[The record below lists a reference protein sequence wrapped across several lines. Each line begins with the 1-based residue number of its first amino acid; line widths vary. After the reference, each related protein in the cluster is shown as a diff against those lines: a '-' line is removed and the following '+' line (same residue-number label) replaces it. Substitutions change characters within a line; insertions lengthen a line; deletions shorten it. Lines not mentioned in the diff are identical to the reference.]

1 MSKSTKLVTATY
13 ILSYI
18 AACGPEVVTTD
29 RIADEI
35 DDHPTRVR
43 QLVSSLVKHGLL
55 VAHRGGRGGVQL
67 ARGADQ
73 ITLRDV
79 QEAVQDQS
87 LLSFYVPDP
96 ISKWAGKCNVHTLF
110 EDLHSEL
117 NAHIRRYLEHHRL
130 DQTYTPLIV
139 PFAPGGTSDV
149 LARMLSD
156 ALNPG
161 RKRPILIE
169 YRPAGPVNPLGE
181 IGTHAQLS
189 GQALVIATNSGI
201 VSAALAPGGA
211 ERLAQFVPVAQ
222 LTTTEMILA
231 VRSDAKT
238 DSLESLIAAAR
249 KKPGTVQYASVG
261 PGSMSHLGTEWLQR
275 AAGVRFKHHAFA
287 GAAPAVA
294 GLLAGKVAFYFG
306 TPPTILPYLHSGRL
320 AALATTGRR
329 RSTLLT
335 NTPTLAESF
344 EGLEF
349 TGWQGVFAP
358 STTPQAEIKRMRE
371 QIAKALKQPQARAQL
386 RRQGFTV
393 SEATPAEFE
402 KTVAQEIA
410 TWRARIEEFRIKL

>member
-18 AACGPEVVTTD
+18 AACGPQVVTTD
-29 RIADEI
+29 KIAEEI

-43 QLVSSLVKHGLL
+43 QLVSALVKHGLL
-55 VAHRGGRGGVQL
+55 TATRGGRGGVQL
-67 ARGADQ
+67 ARPADQ

-96 ISKWAGKCNVHTLF
+96 VSKWAGKCKVHTLF
-110 EDLHSEL
+110 EDLNSEL

-149 LARMLSD
+149 LARLLSE

-169 YRPAGPVNPLGE
+169 YRPAAPVNPLGE
-181 IGTHAQLS
+181 IGTNAQLD
-189 GQALVIATNSGI
+189 GQALVIATNSG
-201 VSAALAPGGA
+201 VVAAALAPGGD
-211 ERLAQFVPVAQ
+211 ERVAAFVPVAQ

-231 VRSDAKT
+231 VRSESPYA
-238 DSLESLIAAAR
+238 SLSELLDAAR
-249 KKPGTVQYASVG
+249 KKPGSLKYASVG
-261 PGSMSHLGTEWLQR
+261 PGSLSHLGSEWLQH
-275 AAGVRFKHHAFA
+275 ASKTRFKQQSFS
-287 GAAPAVA
+287 GAQPAVT
-294 GLLAGKVAFYFG
+294 GLLAGKVAFYLG

-320 AALATTGRR
+320 QALATTGRK

-335 NTPTLAESF
+335 NTPTLAETF
-344 EGLEF
+344 DGLSF

-358 STTPQAEIKRMRE
+358 KTTPARDIKKLRE
-371 QIAKALKQPQARAQL
+371 QIDAAFKKPEVRSQL

-393 SEATPAEFE
+393 SESDADQFAAI
-402 KTVAQEIA
+402 VANEIA
-410 TWRARIEEFRIKL
+410 SWRNRITKLAIKI

>member
-29 RIADEI
+29 RIAEEI

-43 QLVSSLVKHGLL
+43 QLVSSLVKQGLL

-67 ARGADQ
+67 AKAADQ

-96 ISKWAGKCNVHTLF
+96 VSKWAGKCNVHTLF

-161 RKRPILIE
+161 RKKPILIE
-169 YRPAGPVNPLGE
+169 YRPAGPVNPLSE

-189 GQALVIATNSGI
+189 GHALMIATNSGI

-211 ERLAQFVPVAQ
+211 ERLAGFVPVAQ

-231 VRSDAKT
+231 VHVDSPT
-238 DSLESLIAAAR
+238 DSLESLLDAAR
-249 KKPGTVQYASVG
+249 KKPGSIQFASVG
-261 PGSMSHLGTEWLQR
+261 PGSLSHLGAEWMQR
-275 AAGVRFKHHAFA
+275 AASVKFKHHPFA
-287 GAAPAVA
+287 GAAPAVSA
-294 GLLAGKVAFYFG
+294 LLAGKVAFYFG

-320 AALATTGRR
+320 SALATTGRR

-335 NTPTLAESF
+335 NTPTLAETF
-344 EGLEF
+344 EGVEF
-349 TGWQGVFAP
+349 SGWQGVFAP
-358 STTPQAEIKRMRE
+358 AATPKTEIKRMRE
-371 QIAKALKQPQARAQL
+371 QIAKALQQPQTRAQL

-393 SEATPAEFE
+393 SDATPEQFE
-402 KTVAQEIA
+402 ETVAAEIA
-410 TWRARIEEFRIKL
+410 TWRSRIEEFKIKL

>member
-13 ILSYI
+13 ILSYV

-35 DDHPTRVR
+35 NDHPTRVR
-43 QLVSSLVKHGLL
+43 QLVSALVKHGLL
-55 VAHRGGRGGVQL
+55 AAQRGGRGGVQL
-67 ARGADQ
+67 AKPAEK

-87 LLSFYVPDP
+87 LLSFYVPEP
-96 ISKWAGKCNVHTLF
+96 VSKWAGKCNVHTLF

-181 IGTHAQLS
+181 IGTAAQLN

-211 ERLAQFVPVAQ
+211 QRLSEFVPVAQ
-222 LTTTEMILA
+222 LTSTEMILA
-231 VRSDAKT
+231 VQSEAKFHT
-238 DSLESLIAAAR
+238 LDGLLAAAK
-249 KKPGTVQYASVG
+249 KKPGGIKFASVG
-261 PGSMSHLGTEWLQR
+261 PGSLSHLGAEWLQR
-275 AAGVRFKHHAFA
+275 AAGVRFKHQPFA
-287 GAAPAVA
+287 GALPAVSA
-294 GLLAGKVAFYFG
+294 LLGGKVSFYFG

-335 NTPTLAESF
+335 NTPTLAERF
-344 EGLEF
+344 DGLVF

-358 STTPQAEIKRMRE
+358 STIPSSELKRMRE
-371 QIAKALKQPQARAQL
+371 QIGKALKQPPVRAQL

-393 SEATPAEFE
+393 SDATAEEFVA
-402 KTVAQEIA
+402 TVAAEI
-410 TWRARIEEFRIKL
+410 TVWRERSDAFGIKL